1 MDLRAGQRRLV
12 LPPLRAACGEFGQQ
26 MLPLQ
31 LDLALGDRDR
41 CEARSVPGALSDAA
55 RVEAVAAGGGVLG
68 EGLEVR
74 ADGGERLRM
83 RPEPLELR
91 VCAIAWVRPART
103 AWASSDSRQHP
114 VRPWRSR

>member
-1 MDLRAGQRRLV
+1 QAEDCIRDRNVTGVQTCA
-12 LPPLRAACGEFGQQ
+12 LPISPLRAACGEFGQQ

-74 ADGGERLRM
+74 ARSEER
-83 RPEPLELR
+83 R
-91 VCAIAWVRPART
+91 VGNGSGSRWS
-103 AWASSDSRQHP
+103 WSRQA
-114 VRPWRSR
+114 V